1 MVYVFAD
8 QLRLII
14 RERAVIEMNYNT
26 DESLKP
32 YYNVRMMLERIPRE
46 LWSVFLPATEKGLAE
61 LETRILALKA
71 REAERDQAMT
81 IQRLCHL
88 PLRPNEPLRE
98 VKAKARVQGI
108 KKDHLRKRRNDGG
121 FDDA

>member
-1 MVYVFAD
+1 
-8 QLRLII
+8 
-14 RERAVIEMNYNT
+14 MNYNT

-81 IQRLCHL
+81 IQRLCRL

-108 KKDHLRKRRNDGG
+108 KKDHLRKRRNDDG
-121 FDDA
+121 FDEA